1 MTPEI
6 IGFASGIIASLSILP
21 QIHKSWKSGSSDDL
35 STNMIVLMYIALILA
50 IIYGVMIQHSA
61 VYISNSISL
70 IFYIML
76 HSIKIYNIRK
86 KIKDVYIQIETDTE
100 NDTDTDTNT

>member
-6 IGFASGIIASLSILP
+6 IGFASGIIGSLSILP

-35 STNMIVLMYIALILA
+35 STNMIILMYIALTLA

-76 HSIKIYNIRK
+76 HSIKIYNVHK
-86 KIKDVYIQIETDTE
+86 KINDIYIELESDTE
-100 NDTDTDTNT
+100 IKTDNEID